1 MTFRCGECGY
11 RSGKWMGFCPQCR
24 SDLGLIEDDR
34 ARSVARIPVPTPLQ
48 VAGNRTIERARIGI
62 GEVDRVLGGGL
73 VPGSVVLVG
82 GEPGV
87 GKSTLLLQV
96 AGSLADA
103 GGKVLVATAEES
115 EDQVGLRAR
124 RLSVATDNVF
134 LLAEEDVDS
143 IIAAAGELRP
153 DLLIVDSVQAV
164 SAAEVGS
171 GPGSIAQVRECGARL
186 TRFAKE
192 RNVAVIL
199 VGHVTKDGGIAGP
212 KLLEHM
218 VDVVLYLEGESEH
231 GLRTLRSLKNRF
243 GATHVVGLFEMATV
257 GLVEVD
263 DPSAVFLAGWRH
275 TVAGSVVVPAV
286 QGRRPVLVEVQAL
299 VAPTKFVQPR
309 RSTRGIESARLHQLI
324 AVLARHG
331 GIPFYDREVY
341 VGLVGGLRIA
351 EPAIDL
357 PLALALVSSLL
368 DKPLGRLAAWGEV
381 GLTGEIRS
389 VPHESRR
396 REEANRLGVERIV
409 APSDVSSLAE
419 ALEWAGLLPDGG
431 HTPGR

>member
-1 MTFRCGECGY
+1 MDE
-11 RSGKWMGFCPQCR
+11 
-24 SDLGLIEDDR
+24 I
-34 ARSVARIPVPTPLQ
+34 
-48 VAGNRTIERARIGI
+48 
-62 GEVDRVLGGGL
+62 DRVLGGGL

-96 AGSLADA
+96 AGSLAV
-103 GGKVLVATAEES
+103 GGRKVLMATAEES
-115 EDQVGLRAR
+115 EDQVGLRAQ
-124 RLSVATDNVF
+124 RLDISTDEVF
-134 LLAEEDVDS
+134 LLPEEDVDS
-143 IIAAAGELRP
+143 ILAAADEMRP
-153 DLLIVDSVQAV
+153 DLLIVDSVQTV
-164 SAAEVGS
+164 SATEVGS

-192 RNVAVIL
+192 SGVAVVL

-218 VDVVLYLEGESEH
+218 VDVVLYLEGESEQ

-243 GATHVVGLFEMATV
+243 GATHVVGLFEMATDGLREV
-257 GLVEVD
+257 G
-263 DPSAVFLAGWRH
+263 DPSAVLLTGWRH

-299 VAPTKFVQPR
+299 VAPTKLVQPR
-309 RSTRGIESARLHQLI
+309 RSTRGLEAARLHQLL

-331 GIPFYDREVY
+331 GVPFDDREVY
-341 VGLVGGLRIA
+341 VGLVGGLRVT
-351 EPAIDL
+351 EPAIDV
-357 PLALALVSSLL
+357 PVALALVSSLL
-368 DKPLGRLAAWGEV
+368 DVPLGKLAAWGEV

-396 REEANRLGVERIV
+396 REEAQRLGVERVV
-409 APSDVSSLAE
+409 APADVGSLAE
-419 ALEWAGLLPDGG
+419 ALEWAGLLPGD
-431 HTPGR
+431 

>member
-1 MTFRCGECGY
+1 MSYRCGHCGY

-24 SDLGLIEDDR
+24 SDAGLIEDDR
-34 ARSVARIPVPTPLQ
+34 SPSSRPAPVPTPLSK
-48 VAGNRTIERARIGI
+48 AGNRSVERTEIGL

-96 AGSLADA
+96 AGSLAA
-103 GGKVLVATAEES
+103 GGGKVLVATAEES
-115 EDQVGLRAR
+115 EDQVGMRAQ
-124 RLSVATDNVF
+124 RLGVDHDEVF
-134 LLAEEDVDS
+134 ILAEEDVDS
-143 IIAAAGELRP
+143 IIGAATELLP
-153 DLLIVDSVQAV
+153 DLVIVDSVQAV
-164 SAAEVGS
+164 DAAEIGS
-171 GPGSIAQVRECGARL
+171 SSGSVAQVRECGARL

-192 RNVAVIL
+192 NSIAVIL

-218 VDVVLYLEGESEH
+218 VDVVLYLEGESEQ

-243 GATHVVGLFEMATV
+243 GATHVVGLFEMNS
-257 GLVEVD
+257 GGMVEVD

-299 VAPTKFVQPR
+299 VAPTRLVQPR
-309 RSTRGIESARLHQLI
+309 RSTRGLETARLHQLI

-331 GIPFYDREVY
+331 GIPFDDREVY

-357 PLALALVSSLL
+357 PVALALVSSLL
-368 DKPLGRLAAWGEV
+368 DIPLGRLAAWGEV

-396 REEANRLGVERIV
+396 REEAHRLGVERIV
-409 APSDVSSLAE
+409 GPADVGSLVD
-419 ALEWAGLLPDGG
+419 ALEWAGLV
-431 HTPGR
+431 PGN

>member
-24 SDLGLIEDDR
+24 SDAGLIEEER
-34 ARSVARIPVPTPLQ
+34 THRGGRVPIPTPLSE
-48 VAGNRTIERARIGI
+48 AGSRKVPRSAVGI
-62 GEVDRVLGGGL
+62 GEIDRVLGGGL

-87 GKSTLLLQV
+87 GKSTLLLQA
-96 AGSLADA
+96 AGSLALGSGD
-103 GGKVLVATAEES
+103 VLIASAEES
-115 EDQVGLRAR
+115 EDQVGLRAQ
-124 RLSVATDNVF
+124 RLGVMTQGVS
-134 LLAEEDVDS
+134 LLAEQDVDA
-143 IIAAAGELRP
+143 IIATAAEQRP
-153 DLLIVDSVQAV
+153 DLLIVDSIQTVGA
-164 SAAEVGS
+164 SEVGS
-171 GPGSIAQVRECGARL
+171 SPGSVAQVRESGARL
-186 TRFAKE
+186 TRFAKDHDI
-192 RNVAVIL
+192 AVIL

-212 KLLEHM
+212 KHLEHM
-218 VDVVLYLEGESEH
+218 VDVVLYLEGESDQ

-257 GLVEVD
+257 GLVEVA
-263 DPSAVFLAGWRH
+263 DPSKEFLSNWRH
-275 TVAGSVVVPAV
+275 NVAGSVVVPAV

-299 VAPTKFVQPR
+299 VAPTKLMQPR
-309 RSTRGIESARLHQLI
+309 RSTRGIEAARLHQLL

-331 GIPFYDREVY
+331 GVSFDDREVY
-341 VGLVGGLRIA
+341 AGLVGGLRVV

-409 APSDVSSLAE
+409 SPTEVGSLVD
-419 ALEWAGLLPDGG
+419 ALRRAGLS
-431 HTPGR
+431 PG

>member
-1 MTFRCGECGY
+1 MTFKCGECDY

-24 SDLGLIEDDR
+24 SDAGLVEDDR
-34 ARSVARIPVPTPLQ
+34 ATPSRPAPVPVSLPEAGGRQ
-48 VAGNRTIERARIGI
+48 VRRAVVGLKEI
-62 GEVDRVLGGGL
+62 DRVLGGGL

-96 AGSLADA
+96 AGSLA
-103 GGKVLVATAEES
+103 GSSRKVLVATAEES

-124 RLSVATDNVF
+124 RLNAIDDEIY
-134 LLAEEDVDS
+134 LLAEENVDS
-143 IIAAAGELRP
+143 IIAAADEMQP
-153 DLLIVDSVQAV
+153 DLLIVDSVQTV
-164 SAAEVGS
+164 RAAEVGS
-171 GPGSIAQVRECGARL
+171 GPGSVAQVRECGARL

-192 RNVAVIL
+192 RDIAVIL

-218 VDVVLYLEGESEH
+218 VDVVLYLEGESEQ

-243 GATHVVGLFEMATV
+243 GATHLVGLFEMATS
-257 GLVEVD
+257 GLIEVA

-299 VAPTKFVQPR
+299 VAPTRLVQPR
-309 RSTRGIESARLHQLI
+309 RSTRGLETARLHQLL

-331 GIPFYDREVY
+331 GVPFDDREVY
-341 VGLVGGLRIA
+341 VGLVGGLRIV
-351 EPAIDL
+351 EPAIDV
-357 PLALALVSSLL
+357 PMALALVSSLL

-396 REEANRLGVERIV
+396 REEAQRLGVERIV
-409 APSDVSSLAE
+409 APSDVGSLAE
-419 ALEWAGLLPDGG
+419 ALEWAGLV
-431 HTPGR
+431 PGA